1 MALASHDRITQKTRS
16 PYKAIVLESR
26 AGACSVMIRAL
37 ESEGISVDLVRTPDE
52 VGSHW
57 ENHDLLVL
65 DAAGKD
71 ETLRQLVKWAR
82 QTGNEP
88 YVIAMGDGEHD
99 PAWLTG
105 GRRGAHA
112 SMAEPD
118 EQSARLVL
126 ADARGWLAAREPSR
140 PSNPLSPRLT
150 GSEVSM
156 LTAPVRIPLPDW
168 LPFLIDKTS
177 AAMAVFD
184 TQLRY
189 RVCNRA
195 WRELFGLHETEVNGR
210 SHFDIFPNL
219 GSAWK
224 EAYERALKGESLAR
238 EEDHVLSSSGA
249 AVALRWEISP
259 WRDGSGLTGGVV
271 AVFEPRTT
279 PAPAGGSSHFETGL
293 GRSVLKSTTGWMVVQ
308 DPHGII
314 LGSSKGFSGAV
325 GRQGRMFGRS
335 YWEAARVLET
345 SLEASEFRNYMLN
358 WRTGSDFPFPSR
370 VTEIL
375 QGADGAKYEIEWS
388 LFPHYPDTAEVA
400 HGIVRV
406 GVPRALQSAVAKPAK
421 SLGMSAPPPAKVEKE
436 HSPFDADLPAVADW
450 NLPWEEDVP
459 VLLWEV
465 DSAGV
470 FLRVG
475 EGLRRFAGVSGTG
488 KGHAEAFGK
497 RVSLTPAW
505 FQKVN
510 ACLGG
515 GLPVDETMNV
525 ATDEGPRP
533 VRFVGARA
541 GKEFLRGW
549 AMTLPG
555 GGSEGPPPADAMR
568 LAAAEAEKS
577 MLRERLD
584 QLVRALGEAHDLSPK
599 IGTSAGDWNEIGRH
613 LPLAVVVLDARG
625 DILAANDAL
634 ASLIGQS
641 HEQGAAF
648 ETWLA
653 EKALASE
660 DGLARWRSLGWRK
673 QVPCVLR
680 IAGSGGVEKYIE
692 LQSRL
697 IGDGRMLV
705 VARDVTDETR
715 SAEMLRASEAKFRG
729 FFHEAALAMLVV
741 NGLGEVVDANEA
753 LATLMERKRREIIG
767 SDLDSLLVGGWTIV
781 RVLEP
786 GHSTLMSTIDGKSV
800 RVARLD
806 RPVALQAA
814 NAILV
819 IEEVRASVAPSIVPY
834 FPPLSP
840 ALESRRLGALRHR
853 VNNDLQVLATLCSI
867 DTGTP
872 GPRTASLQR
881 RLQVASLAYGAT
893 LNAADI
899 DEPVDASVFL
909 ERIITLVGRETG
921 LAPEAI
927 TRTLE
932 PVSLPA
938 SKFMMLGLAAR
949 ELLDNA
955 LRHGHGPV
963 SFSSGTVGGTGWV
976 EVIDHGPGVKEG
988 FSVNRDAGLGL
999 RIVEMACEELG
1010 GRLTWTCQQ
1019 ATCFRMVIPAN
1030 HSAPSGAP
1038 GNEA

>member
-1 MALASHDRITQKTRS
+1 MALASHDRIIQKTRN

-26 AGACSVMIRAL
+26 AGACSVLIRAL
-37 ESEGISVDLVRTPDE
+37 EAEGTAVELVRTAEE

-57 ENHDLLVL
+57 DRHDILVV
-65 DAAGKD
+65 DVTGKD

-82 QTGNEP
+82 QTGSEP
-88 YVIAMGDGEHD
+88 YVVAVGDGEHD
-99 PAWLTG
+99 PGWLTG

-126 ADARGWLAAREPSR
+126 ADARGWLAAREPAISPASSR
-140 PSNPLSPRLT
+140 LFGAEPSPPPAPAR
-150 GSEVSM
+150 VS
-156 LTAPVRIPLPDW
+156 LPDW
-168 LPFLIDKTS
+168 LPPLMDKAS

-184 TQLRY
+184 AQMRY
-189 RVCNRA
+189 RLCNRA
-195 WRELFGLHETEVNGR
+195 WRELFGLHDTEVNGR
-210 SHFDIFPNL
+210 SHFEIFPNL
-219 GSAWK
+219 GSGWK
-224 EAYERALKGESLAR
+224 EAYQRALAGESLAR
-238 EEDHVLSSSGA
+238 EEDHVLSSSG
-249 AVALRWEISP
+249 VALPLRWEISP
-259 WRDGSGLTGGVV
+259 WRDSTGQPGGVI
-271 AVFEPRTT
+271 AIFEPRATT
-279 PAPAGGSSHFETGL
+279 APAGGSQHFEAGL

-345 SLEASEFRNYMLN
+345 SLPASDFRNAMLN
-358 WRTGSDFPFPSR
+358 WRAAGAFPFPAR

-388 LFPHYPDTAEVA
+388 LFPHYPDADDSA

-406 GVPRALQSAVAKPAK
+406 GVPRPLGAALEKPSK
-421 SLGMSAPPPAKVEKE
+421 SIGMSAPAPARPEKE
-436 HSPFDADLPAVADW
+436 ASPFDAELPAIVDW

-465 DSAGV
+465 DATGV
-470 FLRVG
+470 FRRVG
-475 EGLRRFAGVSGTG
+475 EGLRRFAGISGT
-488 KGHAEAFGK
+488 KKSHAEAFGS

-505 FQKVN
+505 FQKVS
-510 ACLGG
+510 ACLRG
-515 GLPVDETMNV
+515 GLPVDETMTVN
-525 ATDEGPRP
+525 TDEGPRSL
-533 VRFVGARA
+533 RFIGARA
-541 GKEFLRGW
+541 GNELLRGW
-549 AMTLPG
+549 AMTLPSAAATDG
-555 GGSEGPPPADAMR
+555 APTADALR

-584 QLVRALGEAHDLSPK
+584 QLVRALGEARELSPPAEN
-599 IGTSAGDWNEIGRH
+599 TADDWNEIGRH

-625 DILAANDAL
+625 DVIAANDAL
-634 ASLIGQS
+634 VSLIGQS
-641 HEQGAAF
+641 HERGISF
-648 ETWLA
+648 EKWLA

-660 DGLARWRSLGWRK
+660 ADLERWRSLGWRK

-680 IAGSGGVEKYIE
+680 VAGSGGVEKSIE
-692 LQSRL
+692 LQCRL

-729 FFHEAALAMLVV
+729 FFHEAALAMVVV

-753 LATLMERKRREIIG
+753 LANLMERKRREIIG
-767 SDLDSLLVGGWTIV
+767 CDLDSLLEGGWAGA
-781 RVLEP
+781 RALDP
-786 GHSTLMSTIDGKSV
+786 GHSTLLATTDGKQV

-806 RPVALQAA
+806 RPVANEAA

-819 IEEVRASVAPSIVPY
+819 LEEARSAAAPSLVPH
-834 FPPLSP
+834 FPPPAP

-867 DTGTP
+867 DAGTP

-881 RLQVASLAYGAT
+881 RLQVASLAYGST
-893 LNAADI
+893 LSASEIEEA
-899 DEPVDASVFL
+899 VDASAFL
-909 ERIITLVGRETG
+909 GRVANLVSRETG

-927 TRTLE
+927 TRALE
-932 PVSLPA
+932 PIPLPA

-963 SFSSGTVGGTGWV
+963 SLNSGTLGGSAWV
-976 EVIDHGPGVKEG
+976 EVTDHGPGVAEG
-988 FSVNRDAGLGL
+988 FSLNRDAGLGL

-1010 GRLTWTCQQ
+1010 GRLTWSCHQS
-1019 ATCFRMVIPAN
+1019 TCFRMVIPAV
-1030 HSAPSGAP
+1030 P
-1038 GNEA
+1038 GGTPGQEA